1 MCTCTQWWYEY
12 TCGCVLRVG
21 VVVCPE
27 CKAKEGT
34 DKEGEGQ
41 KMIDKTRKAP
51 GKCEDHGGSPSP
63 APSVP
68 VVLHFNYFGLFS
80 MLSLID
86 RLSSFC
92 VAIETNAAAKSALG
106 PQLSLPSGYFQYPVQ
121 AGPLSVFLA
130 AVSAS
135 VMSENL

>member
-51 GKCEDHGGSPSP
+51 GKCEDHGGSPST
-63 APSVP
+63 
-68 VVLHFNYFGLFS
+68 LKL
-80 MLSLID
+80 
-86 RLSSFC
+86 
-92 VAIETNAAAKSALG
+92 
-106 PQLSLPSGYFQYPVQ
+106 
-121 AGPLSVFLA
+121 
-130 AVSAS
+130 
-135 VMSENL
+135 